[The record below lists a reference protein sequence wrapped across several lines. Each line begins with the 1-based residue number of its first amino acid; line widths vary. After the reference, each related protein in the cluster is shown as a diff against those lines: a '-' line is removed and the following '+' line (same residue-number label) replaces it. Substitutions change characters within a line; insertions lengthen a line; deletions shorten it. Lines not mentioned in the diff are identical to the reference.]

1 MNAFLLYKDREFVGA
16 TRYFDAKSIVQ
27 DLGLKTLYMNA
38 GKDVVFENG
47 VAKQIKEQDP
57 FISDTMSKVMAK
69 AVDMQRELENSIAV
83 LQGRRI
89 ETEKLIQSLGNSN
102 EREVLRYYYLDTER
116 GKPLTWTQVACKM
129 SFDERWVRRLHNR
142 AIGHL
147 IEKGA

>member
-1 MNAFLLYKDREFVGA
+1 MNENELKEWFKQVRREQYEIEHLKELIKSAEFGLLPSGIRYDR
-16 TRYFDAKSIVQ
+16 DKVQ
-27 DLGLKTLYMNA
+27 TSPD
-38 GKDVVFENG
+38 
-47 VAKQIKEQDP
+47 
-57 FISDTMSKVMAK
+57 DTMSKVLAK

-116 GKPLTWTQVACKM
+116 GKPLTWAQVACKM
-129 SFDERWVRRLHNR
+129 SFDERWVRRIHNR